1 MLYASLGFEEPD
13 YRGTADLIG
22 VPSWAGASGGR
33 KTLTDRL
40 IGNMTAMADI
50 TVTAAPTAPSSA
62 EVPDLLDP
70 GFYVDI
76 DAMHNALR
84 PLRHDHPV
92 VWDEK
97 NSLWAVLR
105 HADVVDVERRD
116 EVFVSGQGYRSFH
129 APGEDNIIALDEP
142 RHSEQRKLIS
152 RRFTPKAVRSLEPKL
167 AGIMDEL
174 IDAWIDR
181 GEVEIVSELA
191 APLPARLTAHL
202 LGLSEDHWPDIK
214 SWSERLMR
222 YDKAASDLEAG
233 QAFFEAIGEFAVVL
247 AEVASARRVE
257 PADDLI
263 SVWTH
268 AEIDGCPMGDGTIM
282 NETGLMISGG
292 AETTRTV
299 ITRSL
304 AEFCDHP
311 DQWEALGDD
320 PSLIPAAVEEMI
332 RWVTPLNNFFR
343 TAVEP
348 AAIGGVGVEAGD
360 RVILLY
366 PSANR
371 DEIVFDDPYAFDIRR
386 IHNPHVSFGFGTH
399 FCLGA
404 PLARFELRMLMER
417 LTRRITNLSVIEA
430 PDIEANIF
438 AGAVR
443 SFRLGFDRR
452 G

>member
-1 MLYASLGFEEPD
+1 M
-13 YRGTADLIG
+13 
-22 VPSWAGASGGR
+22 
-33 KTLTDRL
+33 
-40 IGNMTAMADI
+40 
-50 TVTAAPTAPSSA
+50 
-62 EVPDLLDP
+62 PDLLDP

-76 DAMHNALR
+76 DAMHFALR
-84 PLRHDHPV
+84 QLRHHHPLAR
-92 VWDEK
+92 DEK
-97 NSLWAVLR
+97 NSLWAVTR
-105 HADVVDVERRD
+105 HADVVEVERRD
-116 EVFVSGQGYRSFH
+116 DVFVSGQGYRSFF
-129 APGEDNIIALDEP
+129 APGEDNMIAQDDP
-142 RHSEQRKLIS
+142 RHSQQRKLIS
-152 RRFTPKAVRSLEPKL
+152 RRFTPKAVRGFEPQL
-167 AGIMDEL
+167 ARIMDEL

-191 APLPARLTAHL
+191 APLPAKLTAGL
-202 LGLSEDHWPDIK
+202 LGFSEDHWTDIK

-222 YDKAASDLEAG
+222 YDKAANDPEAG
-233 QAFFEAIGEFAVVL
+233 QEFFEAIIEFAGL
-247 AEVASARRVE
+247 LTEVAAARRAE

-268 AEIDGCPMGDGTIM
+268 AEIDGCPMADDTIM

-299 ITRSL
+299 IARSL
-304 AEFCDHP
+304 AEFCNHP
-311 DQWEALGDD
+311 EQWEAMADD
-320 PSLIPAAVEEMI
+320 PSLVPGAVEEMI

-343 TAVEP
+343 TALEP
-348 AAIGGVGVEAGD
+348 VSVSGVSMAAGD
-360 RVILLY
+360 RLILLY

-371 DEIVFDDPYAFDIRR
+371 DEEVFEDPYRFDIRR
-386 IHNPHVSFGFGTH
+386 EPNPHVSFGFGTH

-417 LTRRITNLSVIEA
+417 LTRRITNLRMIEP

>member
-1 MLYASLGFEEPD
+1 
-13 YRGTADLIG
+13 
-22 VPSWAGASGGR
+22 
-33 KTLTDRL
+33 
-40 IGNMTAMADI
+40 MADI
-50 TVTAAPTAPSSA
+50 AVTDPPTASLSSM
-62 EVPDLLDP
+62 PDLLDP

-76 DAMHNALR
+76 DAMHAALR
-84 PLRHDHPV
+84 QLRHQRPLA
-92 VWDEK
+92 WDEK
-97 NSLWAVLR
+97 NSLWAVTR
-105 HADVVDVERRD
+105 HADVVEVERRD
-116 EVFVSGQGYRSFH
+116 DVFVSGQGYRSFF
-129 APGEDNIIALDEP
+129 APGEDNMIAQDDP
-142 RHSEQRKLIS
+142 RHSQQRKLIA
-152 RRFTPKAVRSLEPKL
+152 RRFTPKAVRSFEPQL
-167 AGIMDEL
+167 ARIMDEL

-191 APLPARLTAHL
+191 APLPARLTAGL
-202 LGLSEDHWPDIK
+202 LGFSEDHWTDIK

-222 YDKAASDLEAG
+222 YDKAANDPEAG
-233 QAFFEAIGEFAVVL
+233 TEFFEAIIEFAGL
-247 AEVASARRVE
+247 LTEVAAARRAE

-263 SVWTH
+263 SVWTQ
-268 AEIDGCPMGDGTIM
+268 AEIDGCPLADDTIM

-299 ITRSL
+299 IARSL
-304 AEFCDHP
+304 AEFCRHP
-311 DQWEALGDD
+311 DQWEAMADD
-320 PSLIPAAVEEMI
+320 PSLVPGAVEEMI

-348 AAIGGVGVEAGD
+348 VTVSGVSMSVGD
-360 RVILLY
+360 RLILLY

-371 DEIVFDDPYAFDIRR
+371 DEAVFEDPYRFDIRR
-386 IHNPHVSFGFGTH
+386 EPNPHVSFGFGTH

-417 LTRRITNLSVIEA
+417 LTRRITNLRAIEP

>member
-1 MLYASLGFEEPD
+1 MLYASLRFEEPD

-142 RHSEQRKLIS
+142 RHSEQRTLIS

-167 AGIMDEL
+167 AGIMD
-174 IDAWIDR
+174 
-181 GEVEIVSELA
+181 
-191 APLPARLTAHL
+191 
-202 LGLSEDHWPDIK
+202 
-214 SWSERLMR
+214 
-222 YDKAASDLEAG
+222 
-233 QAFFEAIGEFAVVL
+233 
-247 AEVASARRVE
+247 
-257 PADDLI
+257 
-263 SVWTH
+263 
-268 AEIDGCPMGDGTIM
+268 
-282 NETGLMISGG
+282 ETGLMISGG

-371 DEIVFDDPYAFDIRR
+371 DEIVFDDPFAFDIRR

>member
-1 MLYASLGFEEPD
+1 
-13 YRGTADLIG
+13 
-22 VPSWAGASGGR
+22 
-33 KTLTDRL
+33 
-40 IGNMTAMADI
+40 MADI
-50 TVTAAPTAPSSA
+50 AVTDPPTASSSM
-62 EVPDLLDP
+62 PDLLDP

-76 DAMHNALR
+76 DAMHAALR
-84 PLRHDHPV
+84 QLRHRHPLAR
-92 VWDEK
+92 DEK
-97 NSLWAVLR
+97 NGLWAVTR
-105 HADVVDVERRD
+105 HADVVEVERRD
-116 EVFVSGQGYRSFH
+116 DVFVSGQGYRSFF
-129 APGEDNIIALDEP
+129 APGEDNMIAQDDP
-142 RHSEQRKLIS
+142 RHSQQRKLIA
-152 RRFTPKAVRSLEPKL
+152 RRFTPKAVRSFEPQL
-167 AGIMDEL
+167 ARIMDEL

-181 GEVEIVSELA
+181 GEVEVVAELA
-191 APLPARLTAHL
+191 APLPAKLTAGL
-202 LGLSEDHWPDIK
+202 LGFSEHHWTDIK

-222 YDKAASDLEAG
+222 YDKAANDPEAG
-233 QAFFEAIGEFAVVL
+233 TEFFEAIIEFAGL
-247 AEVASARRVE
+247 LTEVAAARRAE

-263 SVWTH
+263 SVWTQ
-268 AEIDGCPMGDGTIM
+268 AEIDGCPLADDTIM

-299 ITRSL
+299 IARSL
-304 AEFCDHP
+304 AEFCHHP
-311 DQWEALGDD
+311 DQWEAMAAD
-320 PSLIPAAVEEMI
+320 PSLVPGAVEEMI

-348 AAIGGVGVEAGD
+348 VSVSGVSMAAGD
-360 RVILLY
+360 RLILLY

-371 DEIVFDDPYAFDIRR
+371 DEAVFDDPYRFDIRR
-386 IHNPHVSFGFGTH
+386 DPNPHVSFGFGTH

-417 LTRRITNLSVIEA
+417 LTRRITNLRVIEL

>member
-1 MLYASLGFEEPD
+1 
-13 YRGTADLIG
+13 
-22 VPSWAGASGGR
+22 
-33 KTLTDRL
+33 
-40 IGNMTAMADI
+40 MADI
-50 TVTAAPTAPSSA
+50 TVTTPTPRTLPAM
-62 EVPDLLDP
+62 PDLLDP

-76 DAMHNALR
+76 QAMHDALR
-84 PLRHDHPV
+84 QLRRHRPLDR
-92 VWDEK
+92 DEK
-97 NSLWAVLR
+97 NNLWAVTR
-105 HADVVDVERRD
+105 HADVVEVERRD
-116 EVFVSGQGYRSFH
+116 DVFLSSQGYRSFF
-129 APGEDNIIALDEP
+129 APGEDNMISLDDP
-142 RHSEQRKLIS
+142 RHSQQRKLIS
-152 RRFTPKAVRSLEPKL
+152 RRFTPKAVRSLESDL
-167 AGIMDEL
+167 ARMMDEL

-191 APLPARLTAHL
+191 APLPARLTAQL
-202 LGLSEDHWPDIK
+202 LGFSEDHWTDIK

-222 YDKAASDLEAG
+222 YDKAANDLEAG
-233 QAFFEAIGEFAVVL
+233 QGFFEAIIEFAGL
-247 AEVASARRVE
+247 LNEVAAARRAE

-263 SVWTH
+263 SVWAH
-268 AEIDGCPMGDGTIM
+268 AEIDGCPMSGDTIM

-311 DQWEALGDD
+311 DQWDAMAADS
-320 PSLIPAAVEEMI
+320 SLIPGAVEEMV

-343 TAVEP
+343 TAAEP
-348 AAIGGVGVEAGD
+348 VTVGGVAMEAGD

-371 DEIVFDDPYAFDIRR
+371 DEEVFEDPYRFDIRR
-386 IHNPHVSFGFGTH
+386 GHNPHVSFGFGTH

-417 LTRRITNLSVIEA
+417 LTQRITNLSVIE
-430 PDIEANIF
+430 PPEIEANIF
-438 AGAVR
+438 VGAVR